1 MHAAARRGAR
11 STSAGSVAV
20 GRLALRV
27 AFAVW
32 NTAKTGSA
40 LCFPHSLYQGHGVWH
55 LLCAVS
61 AYCLFRLYVSEEP
74 ADVPALREP
83 STPLRARTHVS
94 PTEHVRTDAQVIAA
108 SLHDPEEFA
117 HVYDR
122 HAAAIHRY
130 LLRRLGAEVAEDL
143 TADTFTAAFRS
154 RSRFDA
160 SQATGA
166 LPWLYGIASNLSA
179 RHRRHEVRG
188 LRALAR
194 TGIDPVAHSWVEEAD
209 QRILARASNQQL
221 AQALAE
227 LSAGDRD
234 VLLLVAW
241 ADLTY
246 AEVAQAL
253 APSSGDRPFSAQSRP
268 PQGPGC
274 NARAGAGRP
283 ARRQHPAVHVDRPG
297 VPP

>member
-1 MHAAARRGAR
+1 MNPRHDFGQE
-11 STSAGSVAV
+11 
-20 GRLALRV
+20 L
-27 AFAVW
+27 
-32 NTAKTGSA
+32 N
-40 LCFPHSLYQGHGVWH
+40 
-55 LLCAVS
+55 
-61 AYCLFRLYVSEEP
+61 
-74 ADVPALREP
+74 
-83 STPLRARTHVS
+83 VS
-94 PTEHVRTDAQVIAA
+94 PAEHVRTDAQVIAA

-160 SQATGA
+160 TQATGA
-166 LPWLYGIASNLSA
+166 LPWLYGIASNLGA
-179 RHRRHEVRG
+179 RHRRREVRG

-209 QRILARASNQQL
+209 QRILARASNRPL

-253 APSSGDRPFSAQSRP
+253 RLPLGTVRSRL
-268 PQGPGC
+268 
-274 NARAGAGRP
+274 NR
-283 ARRQHPAVHVDRPG
+283 ARRKVREAMRGHVADDPHERPNTTDSLSTSIDQESHHE
-297 VPP
+297 